1 MIVVMMKN
9 QVIIVILVM
18 QVVMMV
24 VMVIMV
30 MVGMEIVTM
39 LDGASK
45 EKGNDDING
54 NDASS
59 ESRDDCKIWWW

>member
-1 MIVVMMKN
+1 M
-9 QVIIVILVM
+9 VIIVM

-24 VMVIMV
+24 VMVIML
-30 MVGMEIVTM
+30 MVGMEIVTR

-54 NDASS
+54 NDDNG
-59 ESRDDCKIWWW
+59 ESRDDCKI